1 MMGGMG
7 WRKLFWGL
15 LEQYRALASF
25 GALEW
30 AACSS
35 LGSLPS
41 AKDFVAFIRFE
52 GDPWIFEACVESQT
66 GLGWE
71 GP

>member
-1 MMGGMG
+1 MWDG
-7 WRKLFWGL
+7 
-15 LEQYRALASF
+15 ESSF
-25 GALEW
+25 GVSWSSTELLPHLEPWSGLPAALW
-30 AACSS
+30 A
-35 LGSLPS
+35 LPS